1 MNRSRNKYISKAME
15 MAKALMAIADEA
27 EAAGCD
33 DSCCILFGVMRDC
46 AYKIRK
52 QAERQYKVHK
62 TKITN

>member
-1 MNRSRNKYISKAME
+1 MNRSCNKYISKAME
-15 MAKALMAIADEA
+15 MAKALMAVANEA

-46 AYKIRK
+46 AHKIRK
-52 QAERQYKVHK
+52 QVEHQCNAHK